1 MYNSNDNHEQ
11 LSLLGDDQPLVH
23 YFDANGALR
32 TGRMV
37 RRIQKGKR
45 KGAIVV
51 IDHHG
56 RKFIP
61 KKIRNIDY
69 DPKS

>member
-1 MYNSNDNHEQ
+1 MVKSKEKSDQMN
-11 LSLLGDDQPLVH
+11 LLGNQQPLVH
-23 YFDANGALR
+23 YFDTNGALR
-32 TGRMV
+32 TGRLV

-45 KGAIVV
+45 KGAFVV
-51 IDHHG
+51 IDHNG

-69 DPKS
+69 DPKN